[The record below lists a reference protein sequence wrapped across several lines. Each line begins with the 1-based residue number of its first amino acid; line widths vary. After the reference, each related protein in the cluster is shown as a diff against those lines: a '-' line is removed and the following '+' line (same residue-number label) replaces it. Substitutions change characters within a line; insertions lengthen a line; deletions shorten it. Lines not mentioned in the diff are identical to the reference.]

1 MEKRITVIAFLCG
14 TESGSVVLEISELRL
29 RTVHF
34 GLVLWILRKIEYG
47 FRQCE
52 NDFVGNRAGKR
63 RCRRIVDEVNPDISD
78 WLNWIL

>member
-1 MEKRITVIAFLCG
+1 MEKITVTFLCG

-34 GLVLWILRKIEYG
+34 GLVLWIFRKLEYG

-52 NDFVGNRAGKR
+52 NDIVGNRAGKR

>member
-52 NDFVGNRAGKR
+52 NDCGNRAGKR